1 MKFAF
6 LFLFLFNAGLA
17 MAHPVAFQDSV
28 GIMGHHSPMLTH
40 NQLNYSFKYWWAM
53 GVHHFK
59 RPDALDNRHASLAS
73 TNFLLKRWYGDAFQA
88 NVYAILG
95 GGKSELLD
103 EPKDVG
109 MGMLQFDIEDRKY
122 YFLAQY
128 LQLTDSDDTQ
138 LEQTTVRAGLAPYV
152 GNFDDL
158 HTWFILEWSENRFL
172 NEKPEEDL
180 TPYLRFFY
188 KNVLFEIG
196 QSFDGATRFNYI
208 IHY

>member
-1 MKFAF
+1 
-6 LFLFLFNAGLA
+6 
-17 MAHPVAFQDSV
+17 
-28 GIMGHHSPMLTH
+28 
-40 NQLNYSFKYWWAM
+40 
-53 GVHHFK
+53 
-59 RPDALDNRHASLAS
+59 
-73 TNFLLKRWYGDAFQA
+73 
-88 NVYAILG
+88 
-95 GGKSELLD
+95 
-103 EPKDVG
+103 